1 MAEDN
6 VKIGDFIL
14 KGIPKGKAGE
24 QSIDVQFDY
33 DLNGILEVKATIV
46 STGKSINKII
56 DNFKLTK
63 LPIDSLADEN
73 MYYRYK
79 VDSWQEYELAE
90 SVKNIIELAEKKM
103 KHIKDEDKYDEIE
116 NILDELKMA
125 VIYNNKE
132 LVEKFDDELT
142 DILFED

>member
-1 MAEDN
+1 
-6 VKIGDFIL
+6 
-14 KGIPKGKAGE
+14 
-24 QSIDVQFDY
+24 
-33 DLNGILEVKATIV
+33 
-46 STGKSINKII
+46 
-56 DNFKLTK
+56 
-63 LPIDSLADEN
+63 

>member
-1 MAEDN
+1 
-6 VKIGDFIL
+6 
-14 KGIPKGKAGE
+14 
-24 QSIDVQFDY
+24 
-33 DLNGILEVKATIV
+33 
-46 STGKSINKII
+46 
-56 DNFKLTK
+56 
-63 LPIDSLADEN
+63 
-73 MYYRYK
+73 
-79 VDSWQEYELAE
+79 
-90 SVKNIIELAEKKM
+90 M